1 MVRVLR
7 ASNSYVIADEG
18 GWLPGCFVSE
28 TSARRAGNALSCE
41 QLQAIQDRKN
51 DEAGGV
57 GGLITDADVDEALER
72 QSPAPAD
79 AGRG

>member
-28 TSARRAGNALSCE
+28 AGARRAGEALSCQ
-41 QLQAIQDRKN
+41 QLRAIQDRKN
-51 DEAGGV
+51 AEAGGV
-57 GGLITDADVDEALER
+57 GGVIEDADVDEALER
-72 QSPAPAD
+72 QSPAPAV